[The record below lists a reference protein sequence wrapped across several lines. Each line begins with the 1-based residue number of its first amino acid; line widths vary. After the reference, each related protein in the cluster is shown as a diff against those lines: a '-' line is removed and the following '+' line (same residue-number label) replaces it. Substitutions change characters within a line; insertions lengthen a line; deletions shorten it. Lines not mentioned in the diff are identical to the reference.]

1 MGGADSYLT
10 RIPRG
15 STVVETVD
23 LERYGVGRFGDARL
37 EVRGALLHEAL
48 VANPGCRIRRIA
60 GGERRREMGFTRFLR
75 NPRVSPS
82 ALSQAAAARVADR
95 VEGRDVLAIQDTS
108 QIVLGNRE
116 KAKQGYGPVGK
127 GGNLRGVLMH
137 PVLAVDA
144 ASGDLL
150 GLVDVEI
157 WNRHGRQR
165 VTKART
171 RPKAERESRRWGAG
185 AARAGEVLAKARSVT
200 AVMDREGDDYHD
212 FAHRPENVHILTRVK
227 HDRKIETG
235 EPGKDMVL
243 SKYVKGLPEAG
254 RFTIDVPA
262 APGRAARRAK
272 LALRFGPVTIKAP
285 TSGMR
290 AQERKALPP
299 TVRLHVVE
307 VREVEAPE
315 GAEPLRWLLLT
326 SHEVADSAT
335 ARRIVGFYRLRWIV
349 EEYFRTLKTAGFQL
363 EDSDLSDPEAF
374 MNFAAMAAIA
384 AVTITQLLRAR
395 DNPGGQTLLDAF
407 DPQDEPVIEA
417 ICADFEGPSPTPRQT
432 NPHPRGTMARATWV
446 IGRLGGWTG
455 YYGKPGPRILNR
467 GFERFKAIRYGARLN
482 AGDL

>member
-1 MGGADSYLT
+1 MQ
-10 RIPRG
+10 
-15 STVVETVD
+15 TVD
-23 LERYGVGRFGDARL
+23 LERYWVGNFGDARL
-37 EVRGALLHEAL
+37 EARGAALHEAL
-48 VANPGCRIRRIA
+48 VANPGCRIRRVA
-60 GGERRREMGFTRFLR
+60 GGERRKEMGFTRFLR
-75 NPRVSPS
+75 NPRVSPR
-82 ALSQAAAARVADR
+82 ALSEAVASRVADR
-95 VEGRDVLAIQDTS
+95 VEGREVLAIQDTS

-157 WNRHGRQR
+157 WNRKKR

-185 AARAGEVLAKARSVT
+185 AARAGEVLVKASSITV
-200 AVMDREGDDYHD
+200 VMDREGDDFHD
-212 FAHRPENVHILTRVK
+212 FANRHENVHILTRVK

-243 SKYVKGLPEAG
+243 SRYVKGLPEAG

-262 APGRAARRAK
+262 APGRAARQAK

-290 AQERKALPP
+290 AQERKALPAS
-299 TVRLHVVE
+299 VKLHVVE
-307 VREVEAPE
+307 VREVDAPE
-315 GAEPLRWLLLT
+315 GVEPLRWLLLT
-326 SHEVADSAT
+326 SHEVADPAK
-335 ARRIVGFYRLRWIV
+335 ARKIVGFYRLRWIV

-363 EDSDLSDPEAF
+363 EDSELSDPEAF

-384 AVTITQLLRAR
+384 AVTVTQLLRAR
-395 DNPGGQTLLDAF
+395 DNPGGQSLLDAF
-407 DPQDEPVIEA
+407 DAEDEQVIEA
-417 ICADFEGPSPTPRQT
+417 ICADYEGPNPTKRQT

-446 IGRLGGWTG
+446 LARLGGWTG
-455 YYGKPGPRILNR
+455 YYGKPGPRTLNM
-467 GFERFKAIRYGARLN
+467 GFERFKAIRYGARLT
-482 AGDL
+482 AGDM